1 MTTGIT
7 CAGLVAF
14 VLYSSLGSAAYG
26 KSDNLF
32 PNPNFDDFEGD
43 LPTGWTSRIWNQPM
57 VKEKI
62 HRSSPGRNGEGYCL
76 ELEPTT
82 PIALTTLASPAFGV
96 SANQDY
102 LFKGFYAS
110 TCQGTTTDK
119 RWMDAEGV
127 SVAGN
132 WLDANKEQIGSFTI
146 ALPDTQD
153 RWIEFYQEV
162 RSPDGAR
169 ELQIQIFRRWV
180 GGRLRFDDF
189 SLRQGKI
196 MDLRKSSPFN
206 KCPMRSSFL
215 SMPSYPLAAVKR
227 SRGATSIPIS
237 TTPSTRSRIST
248 WAAGAS

>member
-1 MTTGIT
+1 MEP
-7 CAGLVAF
+7 A
-14 VLYSSLGSAAYG
+14 
-26 KSDNLF
+26 
-32 PNPNFDDFEGD
+32 
-43 LPTGWTSRIWNQPM
+43 M

-62 HRSSPGRNGEGYCL
+62 HRSSPGRNSEGYCL

-102 LFKGFYAS
+102 LFKGYYAS

-127 SVAGN
+127 SFAGN
-132 WLDANKEQIGSFTI
+132 WLDANKEEIGSFTI
-146 ALPDTQD
+146 VLPDTQD

-162 RSPDGAR
+162 RSPDGAH

-196 MDLRKSSPFN
+196 MDFEEEFSIQQVPDEDF
-206 KCPMRSSFL
+206 FL

-237 TTPSTRSRIST
+237 TTPSMRSQIST
-248 WAAGAS
+248 WGAGAS